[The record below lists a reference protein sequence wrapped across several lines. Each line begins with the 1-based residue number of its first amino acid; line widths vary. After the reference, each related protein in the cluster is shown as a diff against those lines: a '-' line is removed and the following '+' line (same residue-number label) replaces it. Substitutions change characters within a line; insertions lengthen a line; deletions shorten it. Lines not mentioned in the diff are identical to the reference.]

1 MVGTVSSVLPIL
13 QGARDSSTSSNG
25 TIFYALVHPPHLDA
39 YVDGLLV
46 SYTETGLLQGRL
58 TLVCGAPQAQDAA
71 RGPVGRSGLAVR
83 GGPG

>member
-1 MVGTVSSVLPIL
+1 ME
-13 QGARDSSTSSNG
+13 Q
-25 TIFYALVHPPHLDA
+25 IFYALVHPPHLDT

-71 RGPVGRSGLAVR
+71 QDAARGPVGRSGLAVR